1 MNKKLLKPII
11 TSGLLALAFGA
22 IGTGATFALF
32 TDNAEAEINIAA
44 GKVAMSLTPEA
55 LTTYSAEA
63 NADGDRI
70 DERGSKYISKLTTV
84 QGVFTNGGT
93 AAYADGVFTLDKI
106 TPGDRV
112 TFTATLANASTVN
125 IKYRLVY
132 VLDSTDTKL
141 ATGLV
146 TKMDL
151 SGTTETYAGL
161 KTFRSEWIALAA
173 NASPEKASFSFD
185 IELPIDKGNEYQEK
199 TARFS
204 LYAEAVQGNAD
215 VENDPV
221 VELLEE
227 DFSGKE
233 TAEAGEPTVVE
244 AENEA
249 GDIGVKTTIPAD
261 AAEVAPGSEVTLEV
275 SKLVVTSDPETDSAT
290 LNFDISLYIDGTKQS
305 TFAGDPIKVE
315 IYVGPFLEITE
326 VVHDSVTLDP
336 SDYTYD
342 ASTGVITFYTN
353 DFSPFSV
360 SYVHMDRNTM
370 YGFYDSY
377 VEEGHWVHIVK
388 DKAHFRNI
396 MDHIKACGSLSAADT
411 FNHGTVEYPL
421 ADKTSEYRIIED
433 IDFGGRIWTT
443 TEIGEQVPFTG
454 KLVSGKATNV
464 VLSNV
469 ELATHLNI
477 VDGGADWNAC
487 GGLFN
492 VALDATFE
500 GITLDRFILNASNG
514 KGCGLFLAGQ
524 SSGLVPVYSLS
535 FIDCVINSTCVMNVS
550 ANSGSFMGSSRGI
563 SNVSFIRCT
572 NNADVLGTSTNMGGF
587 VGTGTTKA
595 TNTTNN
601 LTFTNCT
608 NNGAVMGS
616 DFVGGFTGNTTDTG
630 RVLVGSGNVQNG
642 PVYVT
647 TTGTNYGLFHG
658 KFAYN
663 GDSHF
668 AGNITDNAHIY
679 AGTNGGGHEKNNMGS
694 LLTITHGETAVTSEN
709 YADYV
714 TEYHLVN
721 LNASFDAN
729 DKMIFGNSVEADRVV
744 VNIRSHGLRISK
756 TRYWPNVDEQGQPF
770 PGQTNEYGG
779 ALQSETEPYVGSALV
794 FDSLAEVD
802 VTKVTMEGYFIPAGA
817 NAPHASYNAG
827 FNTFL
832 LDNSLLE
839 DPDYTDGYHQE
850 NGVAWIV
857 ARNDAPSSDQY
868 LAICDWRNRVSYEIN
883 AFKDGALV
891 GTSKVEWGRG
901 SGDATLLLPISFN

>member
-70 DERGSKYISKLTTV
+70 DERGGKYISKLTTV

-342 ASTGVITFYTN
+342 ANTGIITFYTN

-377 VEEGHWVHIVK
+377 VEDGHWVHIVK

-396 MDHIKACGSLSAADT
+396 MDHIKARGSLSAADT
-411 FNHGTVEYPL
+411 FNGGTVEYPL
-421 ADKTSEYRIIED
+421 ANKTSEYRIIED
-433 IDFGGRIWTT
+433 IDFGGRIWTNA
-443 TEIGEQVPFTG
+443 EIDDQVPFTG
-454 KLVSGKATNV
+454 KLVSGLDRNV
-464 VLSNV
+464 ILSNV
-469 ELATHLNI
+469 EMVARTNVI
-477 VDGGADWNAC
+477 RSDWYSA

-492 VALDATFE
+492 LALDASFE
-500 GITLDRFILNASNG
+500 GITLDEFVLNASNG
-514 KGCGLFLAGQ
+514 KGCGFFLAGNN
-524 SSGLVPVYSLS
+524 SALPEHYIS
-535 FIDCVINSTCVMNVS
+535 FVDCVVQDTCVMNVS
-550 ANSGSFMGSSRGI
+550 ANSGSFIGSSRGI
-563 SNVSFIRCT
+563 KDVSFDGCV
-572 NNADVLGTSTNMGGF
+572 NNADILATSTNMGGF
-587 VGTGTTKA
+587 IGTGTTA
-595 TNTTNN
+595 SSAAPDS
-601 LTFTNCT
+601 LTFVDCT
-608 NNGAVMGS
+608 NNGDVMGS
-616 DFVGGFTGNTTDTG
+616 DFVGGFTGNTG
-630 RVLVGSGNVQNG
+630 GNRVLTGSGNVQNG
-642 PVYVT
+642 LVYVT
-647 TTGTNYGLFHG
+647 TAGTNYGFY
-658 KFAYN
+658 FP
-663 GDSHF
+663 GDSWYSASSSF
-668 AGNITDNAHIY
+668 SGAITDNARLK
-679 AGTNGGGHEKNNMGS
+679 AGKLSGGYEKAHLAENYN
-694 LLTITHGETAVTSEN
+694 LTKGETAITAEN
-709 YADYV
+709 YYDFADLYQ
-714 TEYHLVN
+714 LVN
-721 LNASFDAN
+721 LNASFDGN

-756 TRYWPNVDEQGQPF
+756 TEWWPNKTESGEPF

-779 ALQSETEPYVGSALV
+779 ALQSETEPYVASLV
-794 FDSLAEVD
+794 FNSLALVD
-802 VTKVTMEGYFIPAGA
+802 VTKVTMEGYFIPEGA

-827 FNTFL
+827 FDTFL
-832 LDNSLLE
+832 LNNSLAE
-839 DPDYTDGYHQE
+839 DPDYADGYHQA

-857 ARNDAPSSDQY
+857 AANDVVGSDQY